1 MIPYVSLA
9 HFNVLFDIMKP
20 NLFYFVL
27 TQILTES
34 PNFKLL
40 DEITPV
46 HDITLKD
53 KKYYRLELP
62 LTNIAAEG
70 FRLHDAH
77 ISLYEKIDPHNPNLG
92 HSHFTAIFHDP
103 NGQTYRMHLFLNRFD
118 ALACPATWELLDD
131 DESYVK
137 ISPPEN
143 LDYFIHSVWQLGLP
157 CLQLLRKKQKEIE
170 AKLLVDYHRLNE
182 ETSLL
187 SRDLDKNRPIYLEKL
202 NELIKTVKSLSQ
214 ISENNHWPRE
224 ALYLMKTHKY
234 VSSMPEPTF
243 ESVEM
248 SDEAQN
254 KDGQGEVAALPSK
267 QTSEHRKIS
276 RDNIGLAQCTLFSKS
291 AKAKQSKVVKM
302 ERDINK
308 IKELFAQ
315 VSKTENKKIKAVL
328 LIDLLWKIK
337 DINLETEEL
346 LTKEQIGILNDIEG
360 RANKEGKSL
369 LERALFAEEFEYAQT
384 LSPYYHLI
392 NNDMLVLAL
401 TQRKAD
407 LLSFLVT
414 KVGLP
419 INSYPI
425 KTKAQ
430 TYSNAVEYCFSEHSE
445 SLVDCFSVLIRN
457 GASLM
462 QPIGS
467 HKLPLAHLLLS
478 EIPKH
483 PLYAAL
489 EQNKSLT
496 LGNKQFYT
504 HLINALKSRLLSG
517 DIEGEQKKA
526 LEESVAR
533 YERLKANVK
542 NSSSL
547 LSPQNQALA
556 DEISDIAKKL
566 LSDAVAEAIENDEEI
581 SREKAKADKEYNEL
595 VRKVKV
601 FCHKTG
607 RNFAFQ
613 SLINSANQELKKE
626 LLEIDFK
633 IDIGFIEFKK
643 SILENLSNERLI
655 VSYCSE
661 LIDVQMSIMQI
672 SQGAGR
678 KNKNLKKLNA
688 RHAELIELLTD
699 LSQNTPQSMIKEANE
714 FQDSFSQL
722 QELLNGLNQLEGSFS
737 LLAGVLNQFSEG
749 STSESESFDIK
760 L

>member
-1 MIPYVSLA
+1 M
-9 HFNVLFDIMKP
+9 LFEIMKP

-27 TQILTES
+27 RQILDES

-40 DEITPV
+40 DEIAPV
-46 HDITLKD
+46 HDITLMD

-77 ISLYEKIDPHNPNLG
+77 ISLYEKTDPNNPNLG
-92 HSHFTAIFHDP
+92 LSHFTAIFHDR
-103 NGQTYRMHLFLNRFD
+103 NGQTYRMHLYLNRFD
-118 ALACPATWELLDD
+118 ALACPATWELLEDG
-131 DESYVK
+131 ERYVK
-137 ISPPEN
+137 VSPPEN

-157 CLQLLRKKQKEIE
+157 CLQLLRKKQKEVE
-170 AKLLVDYHRLNE
+170 AKLLSDYHRLNE
-182 ETSLL
+182 ETILL
-187 SRDLDKNRPIYLEKL
+187 SRDLDKNRPVYLEKL
-202 NELIKTVKSLSQ
+202 DELIQTVKSLSQ
-214 ISENNHWPRE
+214 ISENNHWSRE
-224 ALYLMKTHKY
+224 ALYLMKTRKHL
-234 VSSMPEPTF
+234 SSMPEPTL
-243 ESVEM
+243 EPVNK
-248 SDEAQN
+248 SDGDHKKDSEA
-254 KDGQGEVAALPSK
+254 EVVALPSK
-267 QTSEHRKIS
+267 QRAEPTKTSQ
-276 RDNIGLAQCTLFSKS
+276 DNTRLAQCTLFSKS
-291 AKAKQSKVVKM
+291 SKAQRHVVMKM
-302 ERDINK
+302 ERDINR
-308 IKELFAQ
+308 IKELYAQ
-315 VSKTENKKIKAVL
+315 VLKTKDKKIKAVL
-328 LIDLLWKIK
+328 LIDLHWKIK

-346 LTKEQIGILNDIEG
+346 LTKEQIQVLNDIEG
-360 RANKEGKSL
+360 RANKEAKSL

-384 LSPYYHLI
+384 LSPYYHLL

-407 LLSFLVT
+407 LLNFLVT

-425 KTKAQ
+425 KAKAQ

-445 SLVDCFSVLIRN
+445 SLVDCFSVLIKN

-462 QPIGS
+462 QPIGL

-496 LGNKQFYT
+496 LSNKQFYA
-504 HLINALKSRLLSG
+504 HLINALKSCLLSG
-517 DIEGEQKKA
+517 DIEGDQKIA
-526 LEESVAR
+526 LEESIVR
-533 YERLKANVK
+533 YEHLKTNVK

-556 DEISDIAKKL
+556 DEISDISKKL
-566 LSDAVAEAIENDEEI
+566 LPDAVAEAIENDEEI
-581 SREKAKADKEYNEL
+581 SREKAITDKEYKEL
-595 VRKVKV
+595 IRKVKA
-601 FCHKTG
+601 FYHKTG
-607 RNFAFQ
+607 KNFAFQ

-626 LLEIDFK
+626 LLEIDFN
-633 IDIGFIEFKK
+633 IDISFSELKE
-643 SILENLSNERLI
+643 SILENLSKERLMF
-655 VSYCSE
+655 SYCSE
-661 LIDVQMSIMQI
+661 LIDVQTTIMQI
-672 SQGAGR
+672 SQGASR

-699 LSQNTPQSMIKEANE
+699 LSQNTPQSMLKEANE

-722 QELLNGLNQLEGSFS
+722 QDLLNGLNQLEGP
-737 LLAGVLNQFSEG
+737 LGMLAGVLNQFLEG
-749 STSESESFDIK
+749 STSESESFGMK